1 MKLGAWPRRVCCELL
16 WLTGAG
22 FCSRESSG
30 GSKRA
35 SGGRSTRESIR
46 RMTTTPTRIV
56 QFSLVVG
63 ILGPFSSN
71 LTSVVSHTIQY
82 NIPCRPMPLGPCS
95 ISFQLVNAVRSQAA
109 LDTGGQSL
117 DIDLSLIQGRRRWR
131 GHIVANTYGTRFG
144 ALTLSLI
151 NVPSEGPV
159 FRLRLVPLK
168 RRVGVGF
175 GVGVIY

>member
-1 MKLGAWPRRVCCELL
+1 
-16 WLTGAG
+16 
-22 FCSRESSG
+22 
-30 GSKRA
+30 
-35 SGGRSTRESIR
+35 
-46 RMTTTPTRIV
+46 MTTTPTRIV

-117 DIDLSLIQGRRRWR
+117 DIDLSLIQG
-131 GHIVANTYGTRFG
+131 
-144 ALTLSLI
+144 
-151 NVPSEGPV
+151 
-159 FRLRLVPLK
+159 K
-168 RRVGVGF
+168 GVGAATL
-175 GVGVIY
+175 